1 MLISSAA
8 YPCPSGISA
17 FYSFLPRAFFAAR
30 GQHSPIRILRNPQ
43 QPGSRRLDITNPLKT
58 FRSLPQASR
67 GARRMS
73 LTVNE
78 KITPSLC
85 GFPPPVGKRR
95 KEFTFS
101 VENPVGK
108 PQRQGA
114 LPLFAG
120 RVVNLRKI

>member
-8 YPCPSGISA
+8 YPRPRGISA

-85 GFPPPVGKRR
+85 GFPPHVGR
-95 KEFTFS
+95 TS
-101 VENPVGK
+101 
-108 PQRQGA
+108 
-114 LPLFAG
+114 
-120 RVVNLRKI
+120 